1 LTLTDMTKTNFYP
14 TNSRQKN
21 KGFTPLEVLGR
32 KIFKKIFMRRGNK
45 AENKQTPP
53 VLDKAFLSKR
63 KLLTGFTILEV
74 MAAIFILTIGI
85 GGAFLLV
92 RQSLSAA
99 SVNKNRL
106 IAAYLAQEG
115 IEIVRNIRD
124 TNWLEKR
131 TNPLVNWDDGLGS
144 GDWRADYSTTT
155 LSTNFV
161 TNTAANYLKVDSNQM
176 YNYTVGSPTSFQR
189 KISLRNTD
197 LSPADGKM
205 EKEVR
210 VTVFWSERGRTHSL
224 SALEYLQNWYEK

>member
-1 LTLTDMTKTNFYP
+1 MKKINFYP
-14 TNSRQKN
+14 KNSSQKN
-21 KGFTPLEVLGR
+21 K
-32 KIFKKIFMRRGNK
+32 
-45 AENKQTPP
+45 
-53 VLDKAFLSKR
+53 
-63 KLLTGFTILEV
+63 GFTILEV

-99 SVNKNRL
+99 SINKNRL
-106 IAAYLAQEG
+106 VAAYLAQEG

-124 TNWLEKR
+124 SNWL
-131 TNPLVNWDDGLGS
+131 NPSLAWDYGLGS
-144 GDWRADYSTTT
+144 GDWIASYSSTT

-161 TNTAANYLKVDSNQM
+161 TNTAANYLKVDSNKM
-176 YNYTVGSPTSFQR
+176 YNYSVGGSTSFQR

-197 LSPADGKM
+197 LSPADGKT

>member
-1 LTLTDMTKTNFYP
+1 MTKTNFYP
-14 TNSRQKN
+14 RNSRQKN
-21 KGFTPLEVLGR
+21 K
-32 KIFKKIFMRRGNK
+32 
-45 AENKQTPP
+45 
-53 VLDKAFLSKR
+53 
-63 KLLTGFTILEV
+63 GFTILEV

-99 SVNKNRL
+99 SINKNRL

-131 TNPLVNWDDGLGS
+131 TNPLLSWDDGLGS
-144 GDWRADYSTTT
+144 GDWRADASTTALT
-155 LSTNFV
+155 
-161 TNTAANYLKVDSNQM
+161 TAFATGTCLKVDSNQM
-176 YNYTVGSPTSFQR
+176 YNYTVGSSTSFQR
-189 KISLRNTD
+189 KISLRNTG
-197 LSPADGKM
+197 LNQ
-205 EKEVR
+205 KEVK